1 MFEIQIISDWQSSG
15 ELLFAWLCAHSGEK
29 QEKKNIH
36 SVSIGAIVHSWNF
49 ELYKKIIKLSGT
61 SCFWLLAQLQWHR
74 IRRFLS
80 SKDAS
85 LIKFSCQV
93 LGGNMMGDSSRGPRG
108 GHRTSQLEAKP
119 RTVDLFIFRRMSVL
133 GNGVMV
139 LVQMTHITTFVK
151 EVSK

>member
-1 MFEIQIISDWQSSG
+1 
-15 ELLFAWLCAHSGEK
+15 
-29 QEKKNIH
+29 
-36 SVSIGAIVHSWNF
+36 
-49 ELYKKIIKLSGT
+49 
-61 SCFWLLAQLQWHR
+61 
-74 IRRFLS
+74 
-80 SKDAS
+80 
-85 LIKFSCQV
+85 
-93 LGGNMMGDSSRGPRG
+93 MMGDSSRGPRG